1 MAELQWVIEVK
12 CINVLL
18 AEIKVGEKGE
28 HFCVNISDRNFDP
41 SEFEKLIEGF
51 QVASRIEEENRIK
64 HELNKITT
72 HHSSLELNEYIE
84 IIEERDFVKIRILK
98 TGELVN
104 IDIPDMIL
112 TPSEVH
118 KLIIDLQAVKEKM
131 EDLRTINSS

>member
-12 CINVLL
+12 CINTLL

-28 HFCVNISDRNFDP
+28 HFCVNIPDQNFDP

-51 QVASRIEEENRIK
+51 QVASRIEEENRKK
-64 HELNKITT
+64 HELNKTKT
-72 HHSSLELNEYIE
+72 DNSSVELKVYIE
-84 IIEERDFVKIRILK
+84 IIEKRDFVKIRILK

-104 IDIPDMIL
+104 VDIPDRIL

-118 KLIIDLQAVKEKM
+118 TLIMDLQAVKDKM
-131 EDLRTINSS
+131 KELRTR

>member
-1 MAELQWVIEVK
+1 MAELQWGIEVK

-28 HFCVNISDRNFDP
+28 HFCVNIPNLNFGP

-51 QVASRIEEENRIK
+51 QTASRIEEENRKK
-64 HELNKITT
+64 HELNKNTVP
-72 HHSSLELNEYIE
+72 HGSAKLNEYIE
-84 IIEERDFVKIRILK
+84 IIEKRDFVKIRILK

-104 IDIPDMIL
+104 VDIPDMIL

-118 KLIIDLQAVKEKM
+118 KLILDLQAVKEKM
-131 EDLRTINSS
+131 EELRTK

>member
-28 HFCVNISDRNFDP
+28 HFCVNIPDRNFDP
-41 SEFEKLIEGF
+41 SEFDKLIEGF
-51 QVASRIEEENRIK
+51 QVASRIEEENRNK
-64 HELNKITT
+64 HESNNVATD
-72 HHSSLELNEYIE
+72 HSSVELNDYIE
-84 IIEERDFVKIRILK
+84 IIEKRDFVKIRILK

-104 IDIPDMIL
+104 VDIPDMIL

-118 KLIIDLQAVKEKM
+118 KLIMDLQAVKDKM
-131 EDLRTINSS
+131 EELRTK